1 MSGISI
7 NPITLAQQ
15 TTFIQHIIPS
25 GNDLRPFCE
34 TDMSK
39 RLVPSMAALQCF
51 EAAARHLSFTR
62 AAEELHLTQ
71 SAVSKQ
77 VAQLEEM
84 LRHHLFL
91 RIRRRLQLTPAG
103 ALYLTEVN
111 KILTQVDMSSRYILS
126 YGEETE
132 VLKVATQPSFGVR
145 WLIPHLKGFGKQH
158 PNIHLDIRNELE
170 PFALLQAKADVVFF
184 FGQGTWPGATC
195 IELFGEDV
203 IPVCAPELL
212 QGRPLGSAEELAEQ
226 VLLQSTSRPE
236 AWHEW
241 FLEQN
246 LHSQHSYHGPRFDTF
261 YMCLSAAQ
269 AGCGVALV
277 PRYLVENE
285 LAEGK
290 LIIPWDHAMRST
302 GSHFLAFSEHSAE
315 VPKVRSLVD
324 WIRKELPTAN
334 PQHPE
339 KTE

>member
-1 MSGISI
+1 
-7 NPITLAQQ
+7 
-15 TTFIQHIIPS
+15 
-25 GNDLRPFCE
+25 
-34 TDMSK
+34 MSK

-77 VAQLEEM
+77 VAQLEDM

-103 ALYLTEVN
+103 ALYLAEVN

-126 YGEETE
+126 YGEQTE

-145 WLIPHLKGFGKQH
+145 WLIPHLKGFGKRY
-158 PNIHLDIRNELE
+158 PNIHLDIRNEME

-184 FGQGTWPGATC
+184 YGQGTWPGATC
-195 IELFGEDV
+195 IELFGEEV
-203 IPVCAPELL
+203 LPVCAPELL
-212 QGRPLGSAEELAEQ
+212 QGRTLADASELGEL
-226 VLLQSTSRPE
+226 VLLQSATRPE

-241 FLEQN
+241 CLEQG
-246 LHSQHSYHGPRFDTF
+246 LHSANSYHGPRFDTF
-261 YMCLSAAQ
+261 HMCLSAAQ

-277 PRYLVENE
+277 PSYLAACE

-290 LIIPWDHAMRST
+290 LVVPWAHRMRSN
-302 GSHFLAFSEHSAE
+302 GAHFLAFSEHAAE

-324 WIRKELPTAN
+324 WIGEQVAAGKS
-334 PQHPE
+334 
-339 KTE
+339 